1 MPFGG
6 GHVTAGRVRAEKAR
20 GGVAPLA
27 QETPVRR
34 AALCTAPLSP
44 ECAPFQS
51 ASHPLNSAYPFL
63 PKVGMTLIIERTM
76 LFADLRGST
85 GLYESMG
92 NAEAT
97 RLVTQSVT
105 LAARVVDLCGGTVVK
120 TLGDG
125 LMAIFET
132 SAAAVQA
139 AAEMHDALER
149 IGSAANQSV
158 RLKLQVALARGE
170 VVEMAGDFFGDAV
183 NVAARLLDHAGDN
196 ETLATSVVIDELTS
210 ENRASFRSLDK
221 MQLRGRIEP
230 VHVYLLDNHR
240 PDSDTTA
247 YADLGAASPDPEGIR
262 LSWFDLN
269 RVYSTSSLPVVLGRS
284 PQATYC
290 IDDARVSRTH
300 ARIDWHGGSF
310 QLIDLSFNGTY
321 VRFRN
326 DTEVVSLRRGTCT
339 LHGSGTIGLGASP
352 SDPQA
357 PCVKFEIMRFSDT
370 QPQIP
375 SDLSSS

>member
-1 MPFGG
+1 
-6 GHVTAGRVRAEKAR
+6 
-20 GGVAPLA
+20 
-27 QETPVRR
+27 
-34 AALCTAPLSP
+34 
-44 ECAPFQS
+44 
-51 ASHPLNSAYPFL
+51 
-63 PKVGMTLIIERTM
+63 MTLIIERTM

-132 SAAAVQA
+132 SASAVQA

-230 VHVYLLDNHR
+230 VHVYLLDTHR

-375 SDLSSS
+375 SDLSSTQDDADQR